1 MHPGLRHLAKVNGAA
16 CVGIGV
22 VHLLAGTAS
31 VPGEGLADATVD
43 SRERFYGAV
52 FAGYGLTWV
61 WAARQ
66 APVDERPLRVLAGV
80 FLAGG
85 LGRVLSWKVEGRP
98 HGFQLVLMAIELVL
112 PVPFLLSRT
121 STTAS
126 GSPTTTPVNHP
137 DHLGLMADLLHRLR
151 LRRHPAANE
160 VLRDRQQTTTGEA

>member
-1 MHPGLRHLAKVNGAA
+1 MHPGLRHLANVNGAA

-43 SRERFYGAV
+43 SRERFYGAI

-66 APVDERPLRVLAGV
+66 APADERPLRVLAGV

-85 LGRVLSWKVEGRP
+85 LGRLLSWKVEGRP
-98 HGFQLVLMAIELVL
+98 HGFQLVLTAIELTL
-112 PVPFLLSRT
+112 PVPYLLSRT
-121 STTAS
+121 SSTVSGSSTAS
-126 GSPTTTPVNHP
+126 LVDQTS
-137 DHLGLMADLLHRLR
+137 LLADLLPGFRLCR
-151 LRRHPAANE
+151 NPAADE
-160 VLRDRQQTTTGEA
+160 VVRDLERPTTGEA